1 MFASRLARTLMVLG
15 AAVGILTVAILALE
29 VQVNLPDWM
38 VRVAMI
44 KLAFIAAA
52 GLLVGGALLGR
63 HARLQLPTGD
73 TPHQLGE
80 GSAELLNHSDSV
92 RQQPIPRRTETPE

>member
-1 MFASRLARTLMVLG
+1 MFASRIARALMALG
-15 AAVGILTVAILALE
+15 ATVGILTVAILALE

-52 GLLVGGALLGR
+52 GLLAGGALLGR
-63 HARLQLPTGD
+63 HARSQLPTGD
-73 TPHQLGE
+73 TPDELGG
-80 GSAELLNHSDSV
+80 GSAEPLHHSESAS
-92 RQQPIPRRTETPE
+92 RQPIQRRPETPE